1 MDALEALVVLPA
13 LLAAAPLAARA
24 SLAAVRAA
32 ARSGGRARRLAGG
45 AARRTGVRGAL
56 AGAAALT
63 AAATPATAAPA
74 LPAPAATSSPA
85 AAADRP
91 GAVQRSAAPQP
102 PEIHVVRPGEC
113 LWSIAADR
121 LGPQASDDEIAAE
134 WPRWYR
140 ANRAL
145 IGPDPGLLLV
155 GQRLRAPHPTTS
167 RSTSTTR
174 RTGTSA
180 QHHDHADPTGQHRWS
195 ADSLDPD
202 RR

>member
-1 MDALEALVVLPA
+1 MPA
-13 LLAAAPLAARA
+13 P
-24 SLAAVRAA
+24 V
-32 ARSGGRARRLAGG
+32 G
-45 AARRTGVRGAL
+45 AASPITAAERAQ
-56 AGAAALT
+56 AAAL
-63 AAATPATAAPA
+63 PAAP
-74 LPAPAATSSPA
+74 P
-85 AAADRP
+85 ADRL
-91 GAVQRSAAPQP
+91 
-102 PEIHVVRPGEC
+102 HVVRPGEC

-121 LGPQASDDEIAAE
+121 LGPRATDAEIAAE

-180 QHHDHADPTGQHRWS
+180 QHHDLADRTGQHRWS